1 MVEKKSDSNLMK
13 EVLSWVWTILLA
25 FLIALFIRTYVF
37 ELVDVPTG
45 SMLNTIQLDDKLV
58 VIKFIYRFEP
68 IKRGDIV
75 VFKYPDNPSVNYV
88 KRVIGVGGDIID
100 IKEGK
105 LYINGVLQHEPYIK
119 EPMVGNFGPYKVP
132 KDHFFMMGDNRNDSS
147 DSRYWAHK
155 YVSKDAILGKVV
167 FRIFPLSRL
176 GSIK

>member
-1 MVEKKSDSNLMK
+1 MVEKKSDSSTIK

-45 SMLNTIQLDDKLV
+45 SMLNTIQLDDKLI

-68 IKRGDIV
+68 IRRGDIV

-88 KRVIGVGGDIID
+88 KRVIGVGGDVID
-100 IKEGK
+100 IKDGK
-105 LYINGVLQHEPYIK
+105 LYINGVLQREPYIK

-132 KDHFFMMGDNRNDSS
+132 KGYFFMMGDNRNDSS
-147 DSRYWAHK
+147 DSRYWVHK
-155 YVSKDAILGKVV
+155 YVSKNAILGKVV
-167 FRIFPLSRL
+167 FRIFPLSRI
-176 GSIK
+176 GPIK